1 MRKSMI
7 YPKYKLSSFL
17 TLILL
22 CSTIITAKAQVT
34 NFYTVTPFEDD
45 DYFTKTVFPFNP
57 VFMKN
62 NKVKSILLK
71 SDEKIGTKYIYNF
84 NSGGFIESMTTIR
97 YDKEKTDTAFYTKYY
112 YKVAGLIDKKARI
125 DYRDGIVKVS
135 NYQYND
141 KNKIDIIRIFSLNSQ
156 MPNRQQNSDWQGEP
170 VPGVDKIILKGS
182 LPNESL
188 WKKMTTENE
197 FSSWQYRYYSENKFE
212 VEERTEHFNFQK
224 KSGDVETC
232 YQKRTYY
239 YLNGFPAGLFL
250 HEGCTAKKSPSE
262 IYQFKERLLLQ
273 LTNAPS
279 NPESKIEKYMYDKNK
294 NLILM
299 EDIWGGQKVSEL
311 EMTYDEK
318 GFLTSIQRKSDAVNR
333 VQYFQD
339 RTLRLTYSFY

>member
-1 MRKSMI
+1 M
-7 YPKYKLSSFL
+7 
-17 TLILL
+17 
-22 CSTIITAKAQVT
+22 
-34 NFYTVTPFEDD
+34 E
-45 DYFTKTVFPFNP
+45 
-57 VFMKN
+57 
-62 NKVKSILLK
+62 
-71 SDEKIGTKYIYNF
+71 
-84 NSGGFIESMTTIR
+84 
-97 YDKEKTDTAFYTKYY
+97 
-112 YKVAGLIDKKARI
+112 
-125 DYRDGIVKVS
+125 
-135 NYQYND
+135 
-141 KNKIDIIRIFSLNSQ
+141 
-156 MPNRQQNSDWQGEP
+156 
-170 VPGVDKIILKGS
+170 
-182 LPNESL
+182 
-188 WKKMTTENE
+188 KMTTENE
-197 FSSWQYRYYSENKFE
+197 FSSWQYRYYTENKFE

-262 IYQFKERLLLQ
+262 IYQFKEGLLLQ

-318 GFLTSIQRKSDAVNR
+318 GFLTSIQRKSDAANR

-339 RTLRLTYSFY
+339 RTLRLAYSFY